1 MIRAHRII
9 VLALACAVAA
19 CSQATARGANA
30 PATSASPSARASG
43 ERTIAPST
51 GHLMVVGGGQIAPAI
66 VSRFIELAGGPDA
79 PIVVIPT
86 AGEDSVYPTDWSG
99 LGMFT
104 RAGARNLTIIHTR
117 DRRLAESDSF
127 ATLLRRARGVWF
139 PGGRQWRLVD
149 AYLGTRSERELHAL
163 LARGGVVGGTSAG
176 ASILASYLV
185 RGAREGNTI
194 MMAPGYEQGFGFLR
208 DVAVDQ
214 HVGARKRERD
224 LQQVIAAHPALLG
237 LGLDEGT
244 AIVVRGDRAEVMGP
258 GLLYVHNGGES
269 PGTEQPYV
277 TLRAGETLDLRARR
291 RISAAQR

>member
-1 MIRAHRII
+1 MRRAA
-9 VLALACAVAA
+9 VLLIACTVAAGSVAA
-19 CSQATARGANA
+19 CSRATARGAAPLSASTSVA
-30 PATSASPSARASG
+30 PAT
-43 ERTIAPST
+43 
-51 GHLMVVGGGQIAPAI
+51 GHLVVVGGGQIAPAI
-66 VSRFIELAGGPDA
+66 VARFVELAGGPDA

-86 AGEDSVYPTDWSG
+86 AGEDSVYPSNWSG

-104 RAGARNLTIIHTR
+104 RAGARNLTVIHTR

-127 ATLLRRARGVWF
+127 VTILRRARGVWF

-149 AYLGTRSERELHAL
+149 SYLGTRSERELHAL
-163 LARGGVVGGTSAG
+163 LARGGVIGGTSAG

-185 RGAREGNTI
+185 RGAREGNTR

-208 DVAVDQ
+208 GVAVDQ

-258 GLLYVHNGGES
+258 GMLYVHNGREAL
-269 PGTEQPYV
+269 PADTPYV
-277 TLRAGETLDLRARR
+277 TLRAGESLDLRQRR

>member
-1 MIRAHRII
+1 MRRAVFLLI
-9 VLALACAVAA
+9 ACAVAA
-19 CSQATARGANA
+19 CSQATARGAAPPSANATVA
-30 PATSASPSARASG
+30 PAT
-43 ERTIAPST
+43 
-51 GHLMVVGGGQIAPAI
+51 GHLVVVGGGQIAPAI
-66 VSRFIELAGGPDA
+66 VARFVELAGGPDA

-86 AGEDSVYPTDWSG
+86 AGEDSVYPSNWSG

-104 RAGARNLTIIHTR
+104 RAGARNLTVIHTR

-127 ATLLRRARGVWF
+127 VTILRRARGVWF

-149 AYLGTRSERELHAL
+149 SYLGTRSERELHAL
-163 LARGGVVGGTSAG
+163 LARGGVIGGTSAG

-185 RGAREGNTI
+185 RGAREGNTL

-208 DVAVDQ
+208 GVAVDQ

-224 LQQVIAAHPALLG
+224 LQQVIVAHPALLG

-244 AIVVRGDRAEVMGP
+244 AIVVNGDRAEVMGP
-258 GLLYVHNGGES
+258 GMLYVHNGHEAL
-269 PGTEQPYV
+269 PAGTPYV
-277 TLRAGETLDLRARR
+277 TLRAGESLDLRQRR

>member
-1 MIRAHRII
+1 MRRAL
-9 VLALACAVAA
+9 VLLLACAVAA
-19 CSQATARGANA
+19 CTRATARGVSSPSASTTVA
-30 PATSASPSARASG
+30 PAT
-43 ERTIAPST
+43 
-51 GHLMVVGGGQIAPAI
+51 GHLVVVGGGQIAPAI
-66 VSRFIELAGGPDA
+66 VARFVELAGGPDA

-86 AGEDSVYPTDWSG
+86 AGEDSVYPSNWSG

-104 RAGARNLTIIHTR
+104 RAGARNLTVIHTR

-127 ATLLRRARGVWF
+127 VTILRRARGVWF

-149 AYLGTRSERELHAL
+149 SYLGTRSERELHAL
-163 LARGGVVGGTSAG
+163 LARGGVIGGTSAG

-185 RGAREGNTI
+185 RGAREGNTL

-208 DVAVDQ
+208 GVAVDQ

-244 AIVVRGDRAEVMGP
+244 AIVVSGDRAEVMGP
-258 GLLYVHNGGES
+258 GMLYVHNGREAL
-269 PGTEQPYV
+269 PADTPYV
-277 TLRAGETLDLRARR
+277 TLRAGESLDLRQRR
-291 RISAAQR
+291 RLSAAQR